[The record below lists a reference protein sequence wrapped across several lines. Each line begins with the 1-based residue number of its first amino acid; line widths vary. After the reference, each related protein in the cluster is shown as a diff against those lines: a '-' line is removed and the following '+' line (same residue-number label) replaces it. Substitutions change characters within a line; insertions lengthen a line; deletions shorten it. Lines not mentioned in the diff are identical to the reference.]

1 MKTNLLIPT
10 IAGIVSLTA
19 CGTLATPVSTAP
31 PQNNVTY
38 KVDYLFEH
46 EGCKVYRFYDRG
58 NNVYFTN
65 CKGETIA
72 MTDSTSVR
80 NRINTTSKD
89 AQSGVGQQE
98 VTKQEHAQKGQ

>member
-19 CGTLATPVSTAP
+19 CSTLATPVSTTP

-65 CKGETIA
+65 CKGEAIT

-89 AQSGVGQQE
+89 VQSGVGQQE